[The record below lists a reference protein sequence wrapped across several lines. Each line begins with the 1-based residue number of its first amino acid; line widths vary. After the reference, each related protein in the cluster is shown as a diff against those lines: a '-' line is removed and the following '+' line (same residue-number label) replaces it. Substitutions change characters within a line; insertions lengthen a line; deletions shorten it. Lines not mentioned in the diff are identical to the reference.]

1 MLEFHY
7 PPELPITDRREDL
20 LATIGAHQVVVVA
33 GETGSGKSTQLPKLC
48 LELGRGDPAAAGGAK
63 LIGHTQPRRI
73 AARAVAERVAEELGT
88 EVGKGVGFAVRFTDR
103 TGPDTRIKVMTD
115 GILLAE
121 IQRDR
126 TLSAYDTIII
136 DEAHE
141 RSLNIDFL
149 LGYLTQLL
157 PRRPDLKVVITSAT
171 IDTAR
176 FAEHFSTALGCDVP
190 IIEVSGRTYPVELRY
205 RPIGLNLDGSP
216 AEGDDRDQVAAITD
230 AVQELAKEGPGD
242 VLVFLSGE
250 REIRDTAEALER
262 VGLPGTDVLPLYARL
277 SAAEQHRVFA
287 PHRGR
292 RIVLATNVAE
302 TSLTVPGIRYVVD
315 PGTAR
320 ISRFNRRTKV
330 QRLPIEPIS
339 QASADQRAGRCG
351 RVAPGICIRL
361 YAEDDLLARPEFTE
375 PEILRTNLASVVLQ
389 MAAAR
394 LGHVESFPFVE
405 PPDARSIGDGI
416 ALLEE
421 LGALE
426 RKRTKD
432 GHLRLTDIGRRLAR
446 LPVDP
451 RLGRMVLEA
460 DRNGCVRE
468 VLVIAAALSIMD
480 PRERP
485 TDSNQQRA
493 AELHARFADP
503 SSDFL
508 AYVNLWSYLREIRKE
523 LSSSAFRRRVKAE
536 HLHFL
541 RIREWEDVHS
551 QLRQIAGGLGIHANV
566 AGSPTN
572 ASGRRQE
579 PDPDAIHRSLLA
591 GLLSHIGVY
600 DPEKREYLGARQA
613 RFTIG
618 RGSALG
624 KATPRWVVAGE
635 LVETDRLRARTVAR
649 VQPEW
654 IERAAGDVAKRTY
667 GTAWWDEEREASMTD
682 ERVSVFGLE
691 VAKRRI
697 PVGRVDVALA
707 RELFIHHALVLG
719 EWRGGER
726 HPFVDGNVATAEAV
740 RALEAKARRQDVLVG
755 DDRVYDLYDARLP
768 DDITSGRHFDR
779 WWRDDRQSTPHLL
792 DLTME
797 ELIDPGAGL
806 VSPDDFPD
814 TWTTAGGLVL
824 PLSYRFEPGHALD
837 GVTVDVPLDV
847 LAGFDGAHLDWQVPG
862 HREALVTALVRSLPK
877 QLRRAFVPVPD
888 HVTAF
893 LAEHEPADGPL
904 LDLLARALTQGAGER
919 VAASAFDP
927 SLIEQHLLVNFRA
940 VDDRGRPLAWSKD
953 LPALQAKLAP
963 RIREAVAALFG
974 GSGESSIAVSGLTAW
989 TIGELPAT
997 VDSLVGGRVVTAHP
1011 ALVDEGEAVGVRAFA
1026 SPTEAAAAMR
1036 AGTRRLLLLQ
1046 LGPQRSALRK
1056 AVPEPVA
1063 LQLAGGTI
1071 GSVAHVVDDVLTAT
1085 VDHLV
1090 GLHGGPPRDGAAFD
1104 ALLLAVRQ
1112 DLVATALDALVVVA
1126 RIVTKAADVAAR
1138 LDRLDTVAAL
1148 GPAVDDMRTQLRAL
1162 VHLGF
1167 VTEATLDRLRDV
1179 ERYVMGVARRAE
1191 KVTEDPTRDRRSMAL
1206 VQQLEDDW
1214 AEVAGADVGA
1224 KVRWQLEELRV
1235 NLFAQALGAKGGASE
1250 AKVRKAIALLR

>member
-1 MLEFHY
+1 VQEFHY
-7 PPELPITDRREDL
+7 PPELPITDRREDI

-48 LELGRGDPAAAGGAK
+48 LELGRGAVAPNGSRK
-63 LIGHTQPRRI
+63 LVGHTQPRRI

-126 TLSAYDTIII
+126 LLTAYDTLII

-157 PRRPDLKVVITSAT
+157 PKRPDLKVIITSAT
-171 IDTAR
+171 IDTQR
-176 FAEHFSTALGCDVP
+176 FSEHFRGPSGQGAP
-190 IIEVSGRTYPVELRY
+190 IIEVSGRTYPVEMRY
-205 RPIGLNLDGSP
+205 RPIEEDG
-216 AEGDDRDQVAAITD
+216 DQVSAITD
-230 AVQELAKEGPGD
+230 AVEELAEEGPGD

-250 REIRDTAEALER
+250 REIRDTAEALEKLR
-262 VGLPGTDVLPLYARL
+262 LPTTEVLPLYARL

-339 QASADQRAGRCG
+339 QASANQRAGRCG

-361 YAEDDLLARPEFTE
+361 YAEDDFLARPEFTE
-375 PEILRTNLASVVLQ
+375 PEILRTNLASVILQ

-432 GHLRLTDIGRRLAR
+432 GYLRLTDIGRRLAR

-485 TDSNQQRA
+485 TDSNQQKA

-503 SSDFL
+503 SSDFV
-508 AYVNLWSYLREIRKE
+508 AYLNLWRYLREVRKE
-523 LSSSAFRRRVKAE
+523 LSSSAFRRRCKAE
-536 HLHFL
+536 HIHFL
-541 RIREWEDVHS
+541 RVREWEDVHS
-551 QLRQIAGGLGIHANV
+551 QLRQIAGGLGIRPS
-566 AGSPTN
+566 GS
-572 ASGRRQE
+572 AADE
-579 PDPDAIHRSLLA
+579 VDADAVHRSLLA
-591 GLLSHIGVY
+591 GLLSHIGVH
-600 DPEKREYLGARQA
+600 DPERRDYLGARQA

-649 VQPEW
+649 IQPEW
-654 IERAAGDVAKRTY
+654 IERVAGDVAKRTY
-667 GTAWWDEEREASMTD
+667 GTAWWDEERETAMTD

-707 RELFIHHALVLG
+707 HELFVHHALVLG

-726 HPFVDGNVATAEAV
+726 HPFVARNEATFDEV

-755 DDRVYDLYDARLP
+755 DDAVFDLYAARVP
-768 DDITSGRHFDR
+768 DDVTSGKHFDR
-779 WWRDDRQSTPHLL
+779 WWRDHRQSSPDLL
-792 DLTME
+792 DLAVE
-797 ELIDPGAGL
+797 ELIDPGAGR
-806 VSPDDFPD
+806 VAPADFPD
-814 TWTTAGGLVL
+814 TWTTADGLVL
-824 PLSYRFEPGHALD
+824 PLRYRFDPGHALD

-847 LAGFDGAHLDWQVPG
+847 LAAFDGAGLDWQVPG
-862 HREALVTALVRSLPK
+862 LRQELVTALVRSLPK
-877 QLRRAFVPVPD
+877 ALRRAFVPVPD

-893 LAEHEPADGPL
+893 LAEHSPADGPL
-904 LDLLARALTQGAGER
+904 LDLLAKALTQGAGER
-919 VAASAFDP
+919 VTRSAFDP
-927 SLIEQHLLVNFRA
+927 SLVEQHLLVNIRA
-940 VDDRGRPLAWSKD
+940 VDERGRALAWSKD

-963 RIREAVAALFG
+963 RIREAVAA
-974 GSGESSIAVSGLTAW
+974 SAASVAVSGLTAW
-989 TIGELPAT
+989 TIGELPTT
-997 VDSLVGGRVVTAHP
+997 VDSTVAGRVVTAYP

-1026 SPTEAAAAMR
+1026 SPAEAAAAMR
-1036 AGTRRLLLLQ
+1036 AGTRRLLLLH
-1046 LGPQRSALRK
+1046 LGPQRTALRK
-1056 AVPEPVA
+1056 AVPEATA
-1063 LQLAGGTI
+1063 LALASGTI
-1071 GSVAHVVDDVLTAT
+1071 GSVAHVVDDVAVAT

-1090 GLHGGPPRDGAAFD
+1090 GVHGGPARDGVAFD

-1112 DLVATALDALVVVA
+1112 DLVGTGLDALTVTA
-1126 RIVTKAADVAAR
+1126 RIVTKASEVAAR
-1138 LDRLDTVAAL
+1138 LDRLDTVTAL

-1191 KVTEDPTRDRRSMAL
+1191 RVTEDPARDRRAMAL
-1206 VQQLEDDW
+1206 VQQLEDEW

-1235 NLFAQALGAKGGASE
+1235 NLFAQSLGAKGGASE
-1250 AKVRKAIALLR
+1250 AKVRRAIALLR